1 MRRSRPPLGLIV
13 PAALAVLVVTL
24 AVLQYRWLGQVS
36 DAERERMKTT
46 LMQRADAFA
55 RDFDREVLHL
65 YLALQTESAG
75 LAQHDWAPFAR
86 RYEIWRESAEYPQL
100 VKGIYFV
107 EEDGNRSPL
116 LQYRPEAKSFEP
128 GRPSTASPSGL
139 GRSRMSTS
147 IPAAPAASMAMQ
159 IVQAKV

>member
-36 DAERERMKTT
+36 DAERERMKAT

-55 RDFDREVLHL
+55 RDFDWEVQHL

-75 LAQHDWAPFAR
+75 LAQRDWAPFAR
-86 RYEIWRESAEYPQL
+86 RYQIWRESAE
-100 VKGIYFV
+100 
-107 EEDGNRSPL
+107 
-116 LQYRPEAKSFEP
+116 
-128 GRPSTASPSGL
+128 
-139 GRSRMSTS
+139 
-147 IPAAPAASMAMQ
+147 
-159 IVQAKV
+159 